1 MSVHSNS
8 IPPTYNTL
16 GKQLSQFKNPFIPS
30 VMEAT
35 LPSNWKNLIIDK
47 YDYTIDSNEHL
58 DVYITQVSL
67 YTTGTKSSV
76 GYS

>member
-1 MSVHSNS
+1 
-8 IPPTYNTL
+8 
-16 GKQLSQFKNPFIPS
+16 
-30 VMEAT
+30 MEAT

-67 YTTGTKSSV
+67 YTTGTQSSA